1 MVLVINFIFFCTV
14 ICGCKMKNHCVL
26 FGVAL
31 LLESVIVS
39 VHCNVASPLL
49 VTPSPNQ
56 ATNSTVSITGTLQT
70 SSLSWTI
77 QWTMGVTV
85 LAEVAV
91 NTGVPAI
98 AENVFALQ
106 TRVTVSGVPTIAG
119 MFDNITTQLNISQL
133 QTTDNM
139 LNIITG
145 LKLTTVTSSP
155 IMLNITDCDD
165 LYQGISPSNTA
176 VFEGSATFKCVGANT
191 VSVLG
196 TCQADATWSIS
207 GTCPPVQCNTTAA
220 TDSANGIIL
229 TNSALLNTLVN
240 VSAIV
245 NVGCG
250 DGFNGTGGSRTCQA
264 DGTWSA
270 SISCAR
276 VCNTSAVVSNGICL
290 SSSVTRHSN
299 VAVGSVVSLT
309 CCVGYI
315 PNNGSGTC
323 ANDGTWN
330 TVLVCMPNVTTTD
343 TTPIFTNNTTGTSQ
357 PTTTTKNTE
366 NPIPPPKPCLPC
378 CLRIPF
384 PRGCCCWWWCILLI
398 ILFFLIGI
406 LALVLWTIEFYRIY
420 EPELGY
426 GIKFLMLIGTVTV
439 IPIVVFVIHQY
450 CTRDRGGKSN
460 DPVLVFGKKDWGVWF
475 ILCIWLPL
483 IPGILMFRQWHED
496 VYLKK
501 KQELQKKI
509 PTKEE
514 LQKKLLEQV
523 EPKQKWFMAIC
534 IVLGIPMVIYYF
546 VDKSSVKQSNSSG
559 DKGNKVHPSNQIP

>member
-330 TVLVCMPNVTTTD
+330 TVLVCMPNVTTT
-343 TTPIFTNNTTGTSQ
+343 
-357 PTTTTKNTE
+357 
-366 NPIPPPKPCLPC
+366 
-378 CLRIPF
+378 
-384 PRGCCCWWWCILLI
+384 GCCCWWWCILLI